1 MQLGPVNV
9 CARAHPV
16 PNSLHFLH
24 DTILDFG
31 SIFRNSNRREVLA
44 VGIILIETPLQH
56 GDVDLGHS
64 DAVPCLK
71 FLKCGNSACT
81 SLGPA
86 ASFTG
91 PRAWSCKLP
100 NKPLQPQT
108 LKHIPANGRSSDTI
122 RSLRINMRR
131 LINVSDDVPSKTIAT
146 KSHHANTPNNIPT
159 SHTKTIIQNS
169 REGSH
174 ETRRELFYLFPRREL
189 LYVCGK

>member
-1 MQLGPVNV
+1 MHEHTL
-9 CARAHPV
+9 
-16 PNSLHFLH
+16 SLTAFTSC
-24 DTILDFG
+24 TIPSSTSAASFG
-31 SIFRNSNRREVLA
+31 TATGERCLLLESSLN
-44 VGIILIETPLQH
+44 ETPLQH

-108 LKHIPANGRSSDTI
+108 LKQKPANGRSSDAI

-131 LINVSDDVPSKTIAT
+131 LINVSNDVPSKTIAT
-146 KSHHANTPNNIPT
+146 KSHQANTPNNIPT

-169 REGSH
+169 REGSY
-174 ETRRELFYLFPRREL
+174 ETRRELFYLFPRREF